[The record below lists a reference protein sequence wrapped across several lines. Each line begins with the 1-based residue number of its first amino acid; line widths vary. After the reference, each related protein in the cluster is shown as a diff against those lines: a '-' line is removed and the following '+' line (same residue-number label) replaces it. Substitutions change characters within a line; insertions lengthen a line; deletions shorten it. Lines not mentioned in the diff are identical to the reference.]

1 MLGSSRL
8 RGHGGVGGV
17 AGGIHSHGLR
27 DDLLADSRPVVPVQP
42 HLLVPRIVV
51 SGRGARIVV
60 FDAEGVRAPVTA
72 SWLRQSQRQSDEEGE
87 GEVGCFCGNGSV
99 DVRGLVGACLGCVE
113 GFDDDS
119 SEF

>member
-1 MLGSSRL
+1 MDTWKREPQL
-8 RGHGGVGGV
+8 HG
-17 AGGIHSHGLR
+17 
-27 DDLLADSRPVVPVQP
+27 Q
-42 HLLVPRIVV
+42 
-51 SGRGARIVV
+51 
-60 FDAEGVRAPVTA
+60 T
-72 SWLRQSQRQSDEEGE
+72 LRQSQRQSDEEGE